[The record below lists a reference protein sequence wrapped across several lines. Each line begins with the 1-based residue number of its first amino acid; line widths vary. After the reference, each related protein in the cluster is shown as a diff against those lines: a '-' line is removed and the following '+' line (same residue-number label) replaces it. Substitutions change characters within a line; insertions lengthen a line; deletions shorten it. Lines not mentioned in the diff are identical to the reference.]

1 MRRHRRVEEIAV
13 SGRRVS
19 GARRATAALAV
30 LALLRALAA
39 CSAPGDVREAE
50 RAADATCE
58 TLRPLPG
65 VASAKCVVD
74 DGGFDAGIARDTDV
88 RLERGVTA
96 GEAHRVITTWLSAK
110 GGGASEYGVKGSR
123 ARSLHLTLDA
133 AADVSFTVAPGA
145 PPPGVRFVGEWL
157 SRAERGIPLS
167 GSVGDGRAL
176 RIADEGLSPSAQA
189 ALLDEFSM
197 QTRTDRLT
205 LSIGE
210 DSTIESPVPVSLGA
224 ILRGLDA
231 GYRGFAGADPDRE
244 LRFTVDVFPSGPPRL
259 SLRIPTRLA
268 PALPSDRALTD
279 TPGWPAIRTVLENAA
294 PGVDAYTVTLT
305 ARPGQVIGGFSTSG
319 CTPQLAGPPP
329 QFGDE
334 LQVQWAT
341 IHGLAPAQS
350 CDPGGQ

>member
-1 MRRHRRVEEIAV
+1 MRRHRG
-13 SGRRVS
+13 GRGGGLRQ
-19 GARRATAALAV
+19 GGAAARRATAALTV
-30 LALLRALAA
+30 LTLLGALTA

-50 RAADATCE
+50 RAAAATCE
-58 TLRPLPG
+58 ALKPLPG

-110 GGGASEYGVKGSR
+110 GGGGAEYGIQGSR
-123 ARSLHLTLDA
+123 ARALTLTLDA
-133 AADVSFTVAPGA
+133 VAEASFTVAPGS

-157 SRAERGIPLS
+157 SRAARGIPLS

-176 RIADEGLSPSAQA
+176 RIADERLSPSAQA
-189 ALLDEFSM
+189 VLLDEFSM

-210 DSTIESPVPVSLGA
+210 DSTIESPVPASLGA
-224 ILRGLDA
+224 ILRGFDA
-231 GYRGFAGADPDRE
+231 GYRGFAAADPDHE
-244 LRFTVDVFPSGPPRL
+244 LRFAVDVFPSGPPRL
-259 SLRIPTRLA
+259 TLRIPTSAA
-268 PALPSDRALTD
+268 PALASDRVLTD
-279 TPGWPAIRTVLENAA
+279 TPGWPVIRTVLENAA
-294 PGVDAYTVTLT
+294 PGGDVYTVTLT

-319 CTPQLAGPPP
+319 CTPELPGPAP

-341 IHGLAPAQS
+341 IHGIAPARA
-350 CDPGGQ
+350 CDSGGQ